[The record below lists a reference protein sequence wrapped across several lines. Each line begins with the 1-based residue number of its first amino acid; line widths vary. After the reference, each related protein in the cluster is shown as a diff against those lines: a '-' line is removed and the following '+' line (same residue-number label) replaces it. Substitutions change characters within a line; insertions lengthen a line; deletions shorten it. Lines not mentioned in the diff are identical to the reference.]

1 MKVYVINLDRH
12 PDRLAHMRRQLGD
25 VDFVRV
31 VAVDGTQSPETT
43 TGLTR
48 FELSCLESHRRAWR
62 LFLSGPDA
70 HACFLE
76 DDVHLRPDFASLVHE
91 EAWIPI
97 DAHSVKFDTY
107 LQRVKL
113 GERRT
118 AYGDRQVA
126 PLYTRHESS
135 AAYVL
140 SRAGA
145 ERYLELT
152 QRPTLPADYSL
163 FPKKPRRF
171 GLRIYQLAP
180 AVAIQDH
187 LLTSRGRRSNLR
199 HRNVWRRAGTRAPA
213 SDRQALAGGRAIGE
227 PGRRGQRSDLSPG
240 SCETGDDDG
249 RGRLGSRSAAESPY
263 PPMLKLAIDAMLTIS
278 ESFAPSE
285 TICTGFSNPTI
296 RGPITVAPP
305 SSCSIRVDMA
315 AEWKAGMTRTFAV
328 SFNATER
335 IGRHQ
340 LPVECDIGAHLA
352 IVFEIDSLR
361 VRECAPPLAPVEC
374 ARQAG
379 ARNWRRPALP
389 LAARSLGAARP
400 QRPQLRCWP
409 DPQPSAF
416 R

>member
-1 MKVYVINLDRH
+1 MKVYLINLDRH
-12 PDRLAHMRRQLGD
+12 PHRLAHMRRQLGD

-70 HACFLE
+70 YACFLE

-107 LQRVKL
+107 LQKVKL

-118 AYGDRQVA
+118 VYGGRQVA

-152 QRPTLPADYSL
+152 RRPALPADYSL
-163 FPKKPRRF
+163 FPKRPRRF
-171 GLRIYQLAP
+171 GLHIYQLAP

-187 LLTSRGRRSNLR
+187 LLRAEDGGQTFATAMSGDGKQHARLHLFGRL
-199 HRNVWRRAGTRAPA
+199 WREAVR
-213 SDRQALAGGRAIGE
+213 LAGQVDDASEAIYLRALVRPETTTVEIG
-227 PGRRGQRSDLSPG
+227 
-240 SCETGDDDG
+240 
-249 RGRLGSRSAAESPY
+249 
-263 PPMLKLAIDAMLTIS
+263 
-278 ESFAPSE
+278 
-285 TICTGFSNPTI
+285 
-296 RGPITVAPP
+296 
-305 SSCSIRVDMA
+305 
-315 AEWKAGMTRTFAV
+315 
-328 SFNATER
+328 
-335 IGRHQ
+335 
-340 LPVECDIGAHLA
+340 
-352 IVFEIDSLR
+352 
-361 VRECAPPLAPVEC
+361 
-374 ARQAG
+374 
-379 ARNWRRPALP
+379 
-389 LAARSLGAARP
+389 
-400 QRPQLRCWP
+400 
-409 DPQPSAF
+409 
-416 R
+416 